1 VKAQN
6 NELTTAGMLR
16 LAQGT
21 HQLIS
26 QSNSNEWYTPPEYI
40 EAARSVMGAIDLD
53 PASNEIAQEWIKATA
68 YYTAEDN
75 GLAHEW
81 HGRIWLNPPWG
92 RLTGDFVEKLAEEIA
107 AGRVTEAVVLVNAH
121 ATDTDWFSPL
131 WDGLLCFTDHRINYV
146 SPDDVSSGSTHG
158 SVFVY
163 FGRNHECF
171 GRHFGR
177 WGTLVRRVRYDD

>member
-1 VKAQN
+1 
-6 NELTTAGMLR
+6 
-16 LAQGT
+16 
-21 HQLIS
+21 
-26 QSNSNEWYTPPEYI
+26 
-40 EAARSVMGAIDLD
+40 MGAIDLD

-92 RLTGDFVEKLAEEIA
+92 RLTGEFVEKLAKEIT

-121 ATDTDWFSPL
+121 ATDTEWFSPL
-131 WDGLLCFTDHRINYV
+131 LDGLLCFTDHRINYV

-163 FGRNHECF
+163 FGRNRGGF
-171 GRHFGR
+171 GHLFGQ
-177 WGTLVRRVRYDD
+177 WGALVRRVHCADQE